1 MSTWPHEQTN
11 SVGKVEGAPRKGDDV
26 AGVGLAQLLIL
37 TACLLS
43 ILLQGGSVTS
53 ARHASL
59 STWC

>member
-1 MSTWPHEQTN
+1 M
-11 SVGKVEGAPRKGDDV
+11 KGGDV

-43 ILLQGGSVTS
+43 VLFHGGGGKSHSPAQTT
-53 ARHASL
+53 SL